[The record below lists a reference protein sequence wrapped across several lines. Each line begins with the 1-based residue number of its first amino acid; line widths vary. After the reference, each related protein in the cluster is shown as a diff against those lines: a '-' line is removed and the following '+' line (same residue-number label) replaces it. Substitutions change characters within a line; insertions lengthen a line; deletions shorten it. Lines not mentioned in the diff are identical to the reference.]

1 MSKILI
7 AALLALFLLSYPLS
21 ISHGAPQLAPSSYD
35 VIAAVNALRTS
46 HGLPLYDVDPILM
59 MAAQT
64 QADYLAS
71 TPNFGS
77 GHIGPGGTD
86 ADARAI
92 ALGFPY
98 VQGLDINENWGTL
111 QEGEPI
117 ESLIFGGW
125 SDEQHM
131 HTMLHDRGQLVGVGV
146 AVSGDTAYVILDVAA
161 YWGDAGLTAQP
172 TTSAYGQNSATQYAV
187 SQYIAPVLTA
197 SPSNDGSIWHKVMSG
212 QSLWMIA
219 SHYKVDIERLRQ
231 LNNMGES
238 DTIYIGQKLLI
249 QLPQTATPGGVEA
262 TATPASLATPL
273 PPAGAITPQAIFHPT
288 LGQLSSTPK
297 SIDPPP
303 ARNDSGWF
311 LAFFALFGAG
321 VILVVLSLSAR
332 K

>member
-1 MSKILI
+1 MS
-7 AALLALFLLSYPLS
+7 ALLALVFLLYP
-21 ISHGAPQLAPSSYD
+21 ISTSLGAPRQAPSPYD
-35 VIAAVNALRTS
+35 VIAAVNALRAS
-46 HGLPLYDVDPILM
+46 HGLPPYDVDPILM

-77 GHIGPGGTD
+77 GHIGPGGSD

-98 VQGLDINENWGTL
+98 VQGLDINENWGML
-111 QEGEPI
+111 QEGEPV

-125 SDEQHM
+125 SDSEHM

-146 AVSGDTAYVILDVAA
+146 AESEDSAYIILDVAA

-197 SPSNDGSIWHKVMSG
+197 SPAADGSIWHKVMSG

-219 SHYKVDIERLRQ
+219 DHYKVDIERLRQ

-238 DTIYIGQKLLI
+238 DTIYIGQKVLV
-249 QLPQTATPGGVEA
+249 QLPQTATPGGVA
-262 TATPASLATPL
+262 TATH
-273 PPAGAITPQAIFHPT
+273 PAGGETVSPLTSAITPRTTFPPANKQFTAT
-288 LGQLSSTPK
+288 AK
-297 SIDPPP
+297 NIDPVP
-303 ARNDSGWF
+303 ARNDSAWF
-311 LAFFALFGAG
+311 LFFFALFGAG
-321 VILVVLSLSAR
+321 IILVVLSLSAR